1 MAQVKYSSRSPY
13 SQTRQFSQYLD
24 ILTPVDILS
33 SDGDDRFIITGQF
46 VHRPDLVSTR
56 FYGTP
61 DYWWV
66 FISRNVDIIK
76 DPIYDLVEGLEI
88 RIPSIDNI
96 ERA

>member
-1 MAQVKYSSRSPY
+1 MSQVQYSSKSPY
-13 SQTRQFSQYLD
+13 SQTRQTPYYLD
-24 ILTPVDILS
+24 ILTPIPIS
-33 SDGDDRFIITGQF
+33 PSDGDQRFVIHGQF
-46 VHRPDLVSTR
+46 VNRPDLVSTR

-61 DYWWV
+61 EYWWV

-96 ERA
+96 ERT